1 MVRYLQGHSCKSCKS
16 CKSMVSA
23 SLEDAAPLDNE
34 YTFDKAKP

>member
-1 MVRYLQGHSCKSCKS
+1 MVRYLQGHSCKS